1 MLKKVRIVVLIIAII
16 VTATIPVLV
25 GAKRSEKAKQDF
37 ANVVFFAYFRGDTEG
52 KEYLI
57 NNYQDFVKMYE
68 GEGNLSVKGYLNKV
82 SYGKFNLIN
91 IFPQYDG
98 KQLVPIELPCTAED
112 AEKSNVDY
120 TIINT
125 IISSISGIND
135 NLDYDN
141 DGYIDNF
148 SIILKGGSDEV
159 DSNTTLVSH
168 KSDYGENDK
177 WSNKKLG
184 TYNMLNTYSIS
195 NSKAGVIAHEFL
207 HSLGYPDLYT
217 SNGTYPVYIWD
228 IMGAVAQ
235 QMSYPLA
242 YLRMKFTNWLTIDT
256 ITTSQTLTLSSQ
268 DNANGKQAYILK
280 SPLNEY
286 ELFVVEF
293 RKKPT
298 DFTSLD
304 RMIGNS
310 GMIVY
315 RIDTTV
321 EGLNN
326 NRGKTGVYV
335 FRQESGLQ
343 DDATLRYEAYNAS
356 YSKEQ
361 GKTLIGSSDLNVT
374 KGALTFSD
382 GSNSGIVI
390 SNISSSKGDNMTID
404 VTIPD
409 AQNYDTWKNTEFPD
423 SVGGDVYTRKNADI
437 ISYNNKLYSVNMGNN
452 KIYTHSYENSEW
464 KKINEASMD
473 STSEII
479 NASLLTVKNGMYL
492 ITSMW
497 DKITLYKFS
506 NNAWSKVTTLTD
518 TNGTFAYKEYKDKL
532 YLAKVHSD
540 NLQASLYELNGNTF
554 NLIGTYYKG
563 SLEAGSQKTYAG
575 TPKIEI
581 MNDKMYIINNQSN
594 GLIRMYEMKN
604 NKFTEIETTMN
615 SNQYDV
621 VTLNNKIYFVLGS
634 DYNNDKMRMVIY
646 DGEKFEKIDTTIKLG
661 TPIITVSQGNMYVL
675 AIDMSATG
683 KAIVYAYNENTGLTK
698 EGIDVDNSA
707 DSNNLN
713 IVSIK
718 NNLYVVLRRTT
729 DGTIVVK
736 QKETVNSLKS
746 ISIIAPKKTTYI
758 VGNKLD
764 LTGLKVIA
772 NYKNA
777 QKEVND
783 YTITGFDS
791 SVPGIYDATITYE
804 GVSNT
809 FTYTIVEDV
818 KEYTT
823 LTEYLNKAGYKTTEN
838 FATGFKVN
846 ENIST
851 IKNQLTNQDIKITAK
866 ADVIST
872 GTEFSYLSENYVSVV
887 YGDINGD
894 GKINSADLLKM
905 RQHLIGTSILTG
917 AYKKAAALVNGST
930 INSADLL
937 RLRQHLLGIKTILQ

>member
-1 MLKKVRIVVLIIAII
+1 
-16 VTATIPVLV
+16 
-25 GAKRSEKAKQDF
+25 
-37 ANVVFFAYFRGDTEG
+37 
-52 KEYLI
+52 
-57 NNYQDFVKMYE
+57 
-68 GEGNLSVKGYLNKV
+68 
-82 SYGKFNLIN
+82 
-91 IFPQYDG
+91 
-98 KQLVPIELPCTAED
+98 
-112 AEKSNVDY
+112 
-120 TIINT
+120 
-125 IISSISGIND
+125 
-135 NLDYDN
+135 
-141 DGYIDNF
+141 
-148 SIILKGGSDEV
+148 
-159 DSNTTLVSH
+159 
-168 KSDYGENDK
+168 
-177 WSNKKLG
+177 
-184 TYNMLNTYSIS
+184 
-195 NSKAGVIAHEFL
+195 
-207 HSLGYPDLYT
+207 
-217 SNGTYPVYIWD
+217 
-228 IMGAVAQ
+228 
-235 QMSYPLA
+235 
-242 YLRMKFTNWLTIDT
+242 
-256 ITTSQTLTLSSQ
+256 
-268 DNANGKQAYILK
+268 
-280 SPLNEY
+280 
-286 ELFVVEF
+286 
-293 RKKPT
+293 
-298 DFTSLD
+298 
-304 RMIGNS
+304 
-310 GMIVY
+310 
-315 RIDTTV
+315 
-321 EGLNN
+321 
-326 NRGKTGVYV
+326 
-335 FRQESGLQ
+335 
-343 DDATLRYEAYNAS
+343 
-356 YSKEQ
+356 
-361 GKTLIGSSDLNVT
+361 
-374 KGALTFSD
+374 
-382 GSNSGIVI
+382 
-390 SNISSSKGDNMTID
+390 
-404 VTIPD
+404 
-409 AQNYDTWKNTEFPD
+409 
-423 SVGGDVYTRKNADI
+423 
-437 ISYNNKLYSVNMGNN
+437 MGNN

-479 NASLLTVKNGMYL
+479 NASLLTVKNDMYL

-532 YLAKVHSD
+532 YLSKVHSD

-554 NLIGTYYKG
+554 NLIGTYYEG

-594 GLIRMYEMKN
+594 GLIRMYEMRN

-758 VGNKLD
+758 VGDKLD

-777 QKEVND
+777 QKEVSD

-791 SVPGIYDATITYE
+791 SVPGIFDATITYE

-846 ENIST
+846 EKIST

-872 GTEFSYLSENYVSVV
+872 GTEFSYLSENYLSVV

-905 RQHLIGTSILTG
+905 RQHLIGTSTLTG

-937 RLRQHLLGIKTILQ
+937 RLRQHLLGIKTIVQ